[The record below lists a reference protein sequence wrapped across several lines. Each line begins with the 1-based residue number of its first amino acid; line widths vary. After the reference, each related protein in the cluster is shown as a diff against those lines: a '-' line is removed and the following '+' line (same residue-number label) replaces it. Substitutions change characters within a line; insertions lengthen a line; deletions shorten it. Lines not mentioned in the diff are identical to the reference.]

1 MCRSIHILFNID
13 PPVTQVEINAASL
26 QFVRKISGYN
36 IPSKANEAAFMVAV
50 EEIAAASTRLL
61 KALETNAPVRE
72 RRSVAGTRN

>member
-1 MCRSIHILFNID
+1 MCRSIHTLFNID
-13 PPVTQVEINAASL
+13 PPVSQVEINAASL

>member
-1 MCRSIHILFNID
+1 MCRSIHTLFNID
-13 PPVTQVEINAASL
+13 PPVSQVELNAASL